1 MKKGYL
7 LAAAVLLVL
16 PLAAFAQGK
25 VTKAA
30 ADGNRQLYVTV
41 YNQNIA
47 LVREERSVDLSAGRQ
62 TLRYADVAA
71 QIDPTSVHLIPVSGG
86 GFNVLEQN
94 FQYDLVSGDR
104 LLERSLENT
113 VRVVGKDGGITE
125 GKLLSFDGASLVLDT
140 RDGIKIINR
149 AETRELSV
157 GQLPGGLISRP
168 TLAWMLDANGSGTRR
183 TRLSY
188 LTGGLAW
195 HAEYVAVINPEDTGL
210 SLGGWVSIEN
220 QSGGTYPEARLKLVA
235 GDIQL
240 VRQVFNKATR
250 GAVDMMEMQAAAPQF
265 QERSFFEFH
274 LYDLERP
281 TTIADRETKQI
292 SLFEPAD
299 VRNVEKKYTFDE
311 QRLGSKVNVT
321 LEFKNAEASGL
332 GRPLP
337 AGKVRVYKQDKDGSQ
352 EFVGEDLIDHT
363 PRDEKVRLALGKA
376 FDVVAERKQT
386 NYRRISDK
394 VTEASFEIAVRNRK
408 KERVTV
414 VVVEHPTGDW
424 EVVQKSHEFTKK
436 DAATIEFPVTV
447 AAGAEVTITYTVR
460 TRS

>member
-1 MKKGYL
+1 MKMSYL
-7 LAAAVLLVL
+7 LLVAALAAPHAAA
-16 PLAAFAQGK
+16 AQ
-25 VTKAA
+25 TKGTKSEGG
-30 ADGNRQLYVTV
+30 DRQLFVTV

-47 LVREERSVDLSAGRQ
+47 LVREERSVQMAGGRS

-71 QIDPTSVHLIPVSGG
+71 QIDPTSVDLIPVSGG
-86 GFNVLEQN
+86 GFGVLEQN
-94 FQYDLVSGDR
+94 FQYDLVSSDR
-104 LLERSLENT
+104 LLERSLEGT

-125 GKLLSFDGASLVLDT
+125 GKLLSFDGGSLVLDT
-140 RDGIKIINR
+140 RDGIKVINR

-168 TLAWMLDANGSGTRR
+168 TLAWLVDANGAGARR

-195 HAEYVAVINPEDTGL
+195 HAEYVAVVNSEDTGL
-210 SLGGWVSIEN
+210 SLGGWVSVEN
-220 QSGGTYPEARLKLVA
+220 HSGGSYPEARLKLVA

-240 VRQVFNKATR
+240 VRQVFDKATLGGR
-250 GAVDMMEMQAAAPQF
+250 MEEMNMAAPQF
-265 QERSFFEFH
+265 AERSFFEFH
-274 LYDLERP
+274 LYDLARP

-299 VRNVEKKYTFDE
+299 VRNVEKKYTYDE

-321 LEFKNAEASGL
+321 LEFKNAEGSGL
-332 GRPLP
+332 GLPLP
-337 AGKVRVYKQDKDGSQ
+337 AGKVRVYKQDRDGSQ
-352 EFVGEDLIDHT
+352 EFVGEDQIDHT

-386 NYRRISDK
+386 NFRRVSDK
-394 VTEASFEIAVRNRK
+394 VTESSFEISVRNRK

-424 EVVQKSHEFTKK
+424 EIMQKSQDFTKK
-436 DAATIEFPVTV
+436 DATTIEFPLTV
-447 AAGAEVTITYTVR
+447 AAGSEATVTYTVR
-460 TRS
+460 QR

>member
-1 MKKGYL
+1 MKMSYL
-7 LAAAVLLVL
+7 LLVAALAAPHAAA
-16 PLAAFAQGK
+16 AQ
-25 VTKAA
+25 TKGTKSEGG
-30 ADGNRQLYVTV
+30 DRQLFVTV

-47 LVREERSVDLSAGRQ
+47 LVREERSVQMAGGRS

-86 GFNVLEQN
+86 GFGVLEQN

-104 LLERSLENT
+104 LLERSLEGT
-113 VRVVGKDGGITE
+113 VRVVGKDGGVTE
-125 GKLLSFDGASLVLDT
+125 GKLLSFDGGSLVLDT
-140 RDGIKIINR
+140 RDGIKVINR

-168 TLAWMLDANGSGTRR
+168 TLAWLVDANGAGARR

-195 HAEYVAVINPEDTGL
+195 HAEYVAVVNSEDTGL
-210 SLGGWVSIEN
+210 SLGGWVSVEN
-220 QSGGTYPEARLKLVA
+220 HSGGSYPEARLKLVA

-240 VRQVFNKATR
+240 VRQVFDKYAR
-250 GAVDMMEMQAAAPQF
+250 GGMQEEMVANAAPQF
-265 QERSFFEFH
+265 AERSFFEFH
-274 LYDLERP
+274 LYDLARP

-299 VRNVEKKYTFDE
+299 VRNVEKKYTYDE

-321 LEFKNAEASGL
+321 LEFKNAEGSGL
-332 GRPLP
+332 GLPLP
-337 AGKVRVYKQDKDGSQ
+337 AGKVRVYKQDRDGSQ
-352 EFVGEDLIDHT
+352 EFVGEDQIDHT
-363 PRDEKVRLALGKA
+363 PKDEKVRLALGKA

-386 NYRRISDK
+386 NFRRVSDK
-394 VTEASFEIAVRNRK
+394 VTESSFEISVRNRK

-424 EVVQKSHEFTKK
+424 EITQKSQDFTKK
-436 DAATIEFPVTV
+436 DATTIEFPVTV
-447 AAGAEVTITYTVR
+447 AAGSEATVTYTVR
-460 TRS
+460 QR

>member
-1 MKKGYL
+1 MKIDRL
-7 LAAAVLLVL
+7 LWVLVLTVGLAHAAA
-16 PLAAFAQGK
+16 AQTK
-25 VTKAA
+25 VTKADA
-30 ADGNRQLYVTV
+30 GDRQLFVTV

-47 LVREERSVDLSAGRQ
+47 LVREERSVQMAGGRA

-86 GFNVLEQN
+86 NFGVLEQN

-104 LLERSLENT
+104 LLERSLEGT
-113 VRVVGKDGGITE
+113 VRVVGKDGGVTE
-125 GKLLSFDGASLVLDT
+125 GKLLSFDGGSLVLDT
-140 RDGIKIINR
+140 RDGIKVINR

-157 GQLPGGLISRP
+157 GQLPGGLIARP
-168 TLAWMLDANGSGTRR
+168 TLAWLVDANGAGTRR

-195 HAEYVAVINPEDTGL
+195 HAEYVAVVNSEDTGL
-210 SLGGWVSIEN
+210 SLGGWVSVEN
-220 QSGGTYPEARLKLVA
+220 HSGGSYPEARLKLVA

-240 VRQVFNKATR
+240 VRQVFDKYAR
-250 GAVDMMEMQAAAPQF
+250 GGMQEEMVANAAPPF
-265 QERSFFEFH
+265 AERSFFEFH
-274 LYDLERP
+274 LYDLARP

-299 VRNVEKKYTFDE
+299 VRNVEKKYTYDE

-321 LEFKNAEASGL
+321 LEFKNAEGSGL
-332 GRPLP
+332 GLPLP
-337 AGKVRVYKQDKDGSQ
+337 AGKVRVYKQDRDGSQ
-352 EFVGEDLIDHT
+352 EFVGEDQIDHT
-363 PRDEKVRLALGKA
+363 PKDEKVRLALGKA

-386 NYRRISDK
+386 NFRRVSDK
-394 VTEASFEIAVRNRK
+394 VTESSFEISVRNRK

-424 EVVQKSHEFTKK
+424 EITQKSQDFTKK
-436 DAATIEFPVTV
+436 DATTIEFPVAV
-447 AAGAEVTITYTVR
+447 AAGSEATVTYTVR
-460 TRS
+460 QR